1 MLLACPCYVGVG
13 PGSALACA
21 RTSGTRTPSRAIRW
35 IDAVELAQ
43 QARPFRPERGV
54 RSGGEPGGVLRHG
67 GCREREGGVARHR
80 QHLRLA
86 RELQIEQVAE
96 RERNAFSDREQP
108 VVA

>member
-1 MLLACPCYVGVG
+1 MLLACPCHVGVG

-21 RTSGTRTPSRAIRW
+21 RTSRTRTPSRAIRR

-67 GCREREGGVARHR
+67 GGGGGGGGGGPPPPPP
-80 QHLRLA
+80 RLA

-96 RERNAFSDREQP
+96 RERNAFSDRE
-108 VVA
+108 